1 MRSAHPFARAC
12 HSTPC
17 SLQSQLN
24 CIIEVLAENGLWS
37 ARKAQLRIHI
47 ANRTDLK
54 VLSERL
60 KHCVED
66 TGSTDKP
73 TAKRRKYICNTYTPK
88 QHAQFGKYAEENAAR
103 YVRVQRFNQ
112 SRLHNRAVYYVM
124 Q

>member
-1 MRSAHPFARAC
+1 MRSAHSFVRAC

-37 ARKAQLRIHI
+37 ARIAQLRIHI

-60 KHCVED
+60 KRCVED
-66 TGSTDKP
+66 TSSTDKP
-73 TAKRRKYICNTYTPK
+73 TAKRTKYMRNTYTPK
-88 QHAQFGKYAEENAAR
+88 QHAQISKYAEENAAR
-103 YVRVQRFNQ
+103 YFRAQRVNQ
-112 SRLHNRAVYYVM
+112 SRLRNRAVSYVV